1 MNTPPG
7 SSPPM
12 DEKVIYE
19 QLCNDFRS
27 LNGFL
32 WQTPLIFMT
41 MTGGLWFAVGSFEMT
56 VSARSWLMIF
66 AGLANL
72 IMIAALFRL
81 RVIMQRLLNKIQ
93 VFDGRPAVGP
103 NYFIVSCFSFLL
115 LLAAI
120 GSFAASCNPSAWF
133 SKAAAQAEVHLA
145 RR

>member
-1 MNTPPG
+1 
-7 SSPPM
+7 M
-12 DEKVIYE
+12 DQKVIYE

-41 MTGGLWFAVGSFEMT
+41 MTGGLWFAVASFEMT
-56 VSARSWLMIF
+56 VTARSWLMIF

-81 RVIMQRLLNKIQ
+81 RIVMQSLLNKIQ
-93 VFDGRPAVGP
+93 AYDGRSAVGP
-103 NYFIVSCFSFLL
+103 NYFIVSCFSLLL
-115 LLAAI
+115 LLAAT
-120 GSFAASCNPSAWF
+120 GSFAASCSPSAWF
-133 SKAAAQAEVHLA
+133 SKAPAQAEAQHG